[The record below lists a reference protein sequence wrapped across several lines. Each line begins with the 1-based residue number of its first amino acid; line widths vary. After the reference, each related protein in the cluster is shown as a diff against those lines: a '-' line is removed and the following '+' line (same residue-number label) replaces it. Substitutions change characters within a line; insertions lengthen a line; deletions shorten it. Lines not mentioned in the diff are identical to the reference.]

1 MTYKNWEDVL
11 KVLWAELYQR
21 NPATSIYIF
30 FRRAV
35 PAGVNHPVTRHPATD
50 YDETNV
56 DRTKCIQVF
65 RAGPPR
71 QLVNGPGSWATM
83 LNSKNGCQQWRF
95 RKI

>member
-1 MTYKNWEDVL
+1 ML

-21 NPATSIYIF
+21 NPATFIYIF

-83 LNSKNGCQQWRF
+83 LNAKNGCQHWRF